1 MLCKVLPM
9 WIGLICDLSSRQQT
23 ATTSSFAKQW
33 EYFRHEWGKLV
44 LHFESVMWK
53 SYFCVPRQYW
63 VIILA
68 CERIILSPARCKS
81 TVCFLAGAVRGW
93 GQAFRDLCINTQHL
107 CMCWWIYWRGN
118 QSLLWQSHQL
128 SVNQMAKEQL
138 LMFKGFGFLS
148 AFPRNVGELL
158 CHNIFH
164 RLYDSSA
171 CIWCVSEINRPPG
184 NFLLTS

>member
-1 MLCKVLPM
+1 MYVLM
-9 WIGLICDLSSRQQT
+9 DLLT
-23 ATTSSFAKQW
+23 
-33 EYFRHEWGKLV
+33 GKPITPLT
-44 LHFESVMWK
+44 
-53 SYFCVPRQYW
+53 
-63 VIILA
+63 I
-68 CERIILSPARCKS
+68 SPAE
-81 TVCFLAGAVRGW
+81 
-93 GQAFRDLCINTQHL
+93 RD
-107 CMCWWIYWRGN
+107 
-118 QSLLWQSHQL
+118 
-128 SVNQMAKEQL
+128 VNQMAKEQL